1 MIWIFGA
8 LLVLV
13 AGIVV
18 ASFLLIKFVFF
29 AILALYGLVGIIL
42 FLVFGPEHLA
52 AVIVGTLFW
61 GTIILFALKSTFLGA
76 SETIIPQKDGS
87 NETAASFKPD
97 VDLLV
102 SEDNSNKVSKNLL
115 MDIAVNLVRLLMM
128 K

>member
-52 AVIVGTLFW
+52 AVIVGTFFL
-61 GTIILFALKSTFLGA
+61 GTIILFALKATFLDS

-102 SEDNSNKVSKNLL
+102 SEGNSNKVSKNLL

>member
-52 AVIVGTLFW
+52 AVIVGTLFL
-61 GTIILFALKSTFLGA
+61 GTVILFALKATFLGA

>member
-29 AILALYGLVGIIL
+29 AILAMYGLVGIIL

-52 AVIVGTLFW
+52 AVIVGTLFL
-61 GTIILFALKSTFLGA
+61 GTIILFALKATFLDS

>member
-1 MIWIFGA
+1 MIWLFGA

-29 AILALYGLVGIIL
+29 AILAMYGLVGIIL

>member
-29 AILALYGLVGIIL
+29 AILAMYGLVGIIL

>member
-52 AVIVGTLFW
+52 AVIVGTLFL
-61 GTIILFALKSTFLGA
+61 GTIILFALKATFLDA

>member
-52 AVIVGTLFW
+52 AVIVGTLFL
-61 GTIILFALKSTFLGA
+61 GTIILFALKATFLGA

>member
-52 AVIVGTLFW
+52 AVIVGTLFL
-61 GTIILFALKSTFLGA
+61 GTIILFALKATFLDS

>member
-1 MIWIFGA
+1 MIWLFGA

-52 AVIVGTLFW
+52 AVIVGTLFL
-61 GTIILFALKSTFLGA
+61 GTVILFALKATFLGA

>member
-8 LLVLV
+8 LLVLI

-18 ASFLLIKFVFF
+18 ASFLLIKFVLF

-61 GTIILFALKSTFLGA
+61 GTIILFALKATFLGA

-102 SEDNSNKVSKNLL
+102 SEDNSNKVIKNLL

>member
-8 LLVLV
+8 LFVLV

-61 GTIILFALKSTFLGA
+61 GTIILFALKSTFLDA

>member
-1 MIWIFGA
+1 MIWIFGT

-29 AILALYGLVGIIL
+29 AILAMYGLVGIVL

-52 AVIVGTLFW
+52 GIIVGTLFF
-61 GTIILFALKSTFLGA
+61 GTIILFALKARLLDA
-76 SETIIPQKDGS
+76 SETAIPQKDGS
-87 NETAASFKPD
+87 NETLACSKPG

-102 SEDNSNKVSKNLL
+102 GEDNSNKVNKNLFV
-115 MDIAVNLVRLLMM
+115 DIAVNLLRLLMM